1 MLYFFTLMKFKSKS
15 RANPDNGKPRVIG
28 KRRPS
33 PTFLRH
39 YESGRLPFEEQ
50 VEHKILL
57 RRLLASKQT
66 EVVLTQPSIRGAKA
80 EELKLSLQ
88 RALQTLLEE
97 RIVQRT
103 RGGESVYSIV
113 PDHLPHVRF
122 YLTGKTK

>member
-1 MLYFFTLMKFKSKS
+1 MKFKPKD
-15 RANPDNGKPRVIG
+15 RAKRDNGKPQVIG

-39 YESGRLPFEEQ
+39 YESGRLPLEEQ

-66 EVVLTQPSIRGAKA
+66 EVELTQPSIGGVRA

-88 RALQTLLEE
+88 TALRTLLDS

-103 RGGESVYSIV
+103 RGGELVYSIV
-113 PDHLPHVRF
+113 PDHLPHVKF
-122 YLTGKTK
+122 YLTRKTK